1 MEHVVSGVVPLGP
14 FFIVLSLSLS
24 FDPGHLHSS
33 WGWKKKVETKSSCL
47 PANGLVG

>member
-24 FDPGHLHSS
+24 FDPGASS
-33 WGWKKKVETKSSCL
+33 FKLGVEKE
-47 PANGLVG
+47 G